1 MMYLI
6 LREIHYEGIDNSYDI
21 EDFTEDHETALEKL
35 QGYRLINKRKNT
47 TYSILK
53 YDSPLLLTKEV
64 SVSILETIIVFEIL
78 YFIQYMIT
86 T

>member
-21 EDFTEDHETALEKL
+21 EDYTEDHETALEKL

-53 YDSPLLLTKEV
+53 YDSPLLLIKEV
-64 SVSILETIIVFEIL
+64 AWV
-78 YFIQYMIT
+78 Y
-86 T
+86 